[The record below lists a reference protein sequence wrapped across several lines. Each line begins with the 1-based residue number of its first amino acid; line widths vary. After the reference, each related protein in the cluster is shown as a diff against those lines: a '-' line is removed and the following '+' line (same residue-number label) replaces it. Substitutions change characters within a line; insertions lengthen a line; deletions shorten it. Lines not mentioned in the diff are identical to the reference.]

1 MHGVKRRTEIVVG
14 ARGSMLS
21 VLQTE
26 SVIAQL
32 RALAPEREFVLKK
45 ITTLGDRKAEWS
57 RADTG
62 IFVKELEDA
71 LARDEIDIAVH
82 SVKDMPSRLP
92 EGLTLAAIPRRE
104 DPRDILITAD
114 GADLAGL
121 PADALLGTS
130 SLRRRAQLLRV
141 RPALRIEGL
150 RGNLDSRIRKLREG
164 RYDAI
169 VVAAAGVRRLDVR
182 DIRYQLLS
190 HETVLPAPGQGAL
203 GLEIRSDDTLLRTLV
218 AGIDDR
224 ATHLCVACERAF
236 LQGTRAGC
244 RMPVAALAV
253 FDQDTIT
260 LDAMI
265 ISLDGQKAVRLQ
277 QQSRLDAG
285 SALEGAQT
293 LGAVVAQQLLARGG
307 EIILEEIRHAQE

>member
-1 MHGVKRRTEIVVG
+1 MHGVKRRAEIVVG

-32 RALAPEREFVLKK
+32 RALAPEQEFVLKK

-62 IFVKELEDA
+62 IFVKELEEA

-92 EGLTLAAIPRRE
+92 EGLQLAAIPRRE
-104 DPRDILITAD
+104 DPRDMLITAN
-114 GADLAGL
+114 GTDLAGL
-121 PADALLGTS
+121 PADARLGTS
-130 SLRRRAQLLRV
+130 SLRRRAQLLRL
-141 RPALRIEGL
+141 RPTLRIEGL

-182 DIRYQLLS
+182 DIHYQLLS

-203 GLEIRSDDTLLRTLV
+203 GLEIRSDDTLRQTLV

-224 ATHLCVACERAF
+224 VTHVCVACEREF
-236 LQGTRAGC
+236 LHRTQAGC
-244 RMPVAALAV
+244 RMPVAALAAV
-253 FDQDTIT
+253 DKDTIT

-265 ISLDGQKAVRLQ
+265 ISLDGQKAVRVQ
-277 QQSRLDAG
+277 QQSRLDQS
-285 SALEGAQT
+285 SALAGAQQ
-293 LGAVVAQQLLARGG
+293 LGAAVAQQLLARGG
-307 EIILEEIRHAQE
+307 ARILEEIRHAQE